1 MAAEPV
7 EAIEENESKSKLP
20 MILGAL
26 AVFVLG
32 GGAGLGGS
40 MFMGDAEDPE
50 AAEAGTSGDG
60 EDGEEGSS
68 DGDRAVHDLG
78 LFTVN
83 LRGSGGGRILRME
96 VSLETTNAGLTA
108 VQDREA
114 QLRDTVITLVSDYDY
129 ADLEGLD
136 GKTRLRDELL
146 GRVNTLM
153 PTESRVQRI
162 YFTQFLVQ

>member
-32 GGAGLGGS
+32 GGAGFGGS

-50 AAEAGTSGDG
+50 AAEESTTS

-96 VSLETTNAGLTA
+96 VSLETTKTGLAT
-108 VQDREA
+108 VQEREA
-114 QLRDTVITLVSDYDY
+114 QLRERLARSR
-129 ADLEGLD
+129 A
-136 GKTRLRDELL
+136 LRD
-146 GRVNTLM
+146 
-153 PTESRVQRI
+153 QRRKS
-162 YFTQFLVQ
+162 VE